1 MTWLI
6 LKTLITKTIQK
17 FIEKHWYLSH
27 WIHHNKK
34 IDDYENIHSV
44 NPLYF
49 IINKTGGYIEIKDGN
64 KYLIFAS
71 TNKNKTFKT
80 LAWN

>member
-6 LKTLITKTIQK
+6 LKTLTTKTIQE
-17 FIEKHWYLSH
+17 FIEKYWYLSH

-44 NPLYF
+44 NPLYL

-71 TNKNKTFKT
+71 TNKNKTCKT